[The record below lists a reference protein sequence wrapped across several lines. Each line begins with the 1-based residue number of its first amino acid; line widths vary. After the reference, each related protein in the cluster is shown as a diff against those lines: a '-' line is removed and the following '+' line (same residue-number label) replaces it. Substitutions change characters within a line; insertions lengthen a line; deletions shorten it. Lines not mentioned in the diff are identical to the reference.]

1 MVPKYHEIAVDTMI
15 FLDILF
21 VELGKFSTRISDFFS
36 FPYTRSFCRLAG
48 TSRVESFSFFQTV
61 YFYNT
66 DVTFKS
72 FSKSASASFSSVS
85 SPFNHLCKLIFI
97 SLTHFLFFIILH
109 NDDRLIP
116 VCSESFLG
124 VKWVWGCCSCKQ
136 TNSFIKST
144 FSSVLARPDLCLL
157 SLEPIPLISL
167 IGT

>member
-1 MVPKYHEIAVDTMI
+1 MSFTKKSLFPKYHEIAVDTMI

-36 FPYTRSFCRLAG
+36 FPYTRSFCRLTG

-61 YFYNT
+61 YFYNA

-72 FSKSASASFSSVS
+72 FSTWASASFSSVS
-85 SPFNHLCKLIFI
+85 SPFNHLCKL
-97 SLTHFLFFIILH
+97 H
-109 NDDRLIP
+109 NDDRLIL

-124 VKWVWGCCSCKQ
+124 AKWVWGHSSCKQ
-136 TNSFIKST
+136 TNSSIKSI
-144 FSSVLARPDLCLL
+144 FSSALGRPDLCLL
-157 SLEPIPLISL
+157 SLEPVPLISL